1 MLFQDPPTTSGSG
14 MCKFYGAM
22 ENIPL
27 FSVDFSAVPLCF
39 MYMHYK
45 MFLRF
50 ECRNFVIVNK
60 LINMDT
66 NDDIMTD
73 SEEDESE
80 EHHII
85 INSDRYLS
93 EGVATVRDSS
103 ESKNMVH
110 EVHNTENRSPLHP
123 SVRASKLAGR
133 TAQYRNGLNS
143 RSIRKRRSSL
153 RRRSARNPL
162 QVGVH
167 RSSGALVSDVINSR
181 RNGFPFSSVV
191 TNSRVRNSVRI
202 SSARQIKETS
212 STMLG
217 STQDIDPSCCCA
229 NILVIEPDKCYREE
243 GVNVMLEVSASR
255 EWVLVVKKDGLTRYA
270 QKAEKIMKL
279 FTTNRFTHVIMWN
292 LDNGWKL
299 EFPDR
304 RDWCIFKDLYK
315 ECADRN
321 VMAPTVKNIPVPGV
335 VEVLDYGSRNATP
348 FCRPDSYI
356 STQDDE
362 VSRALA
368 RRTANYDMDSED
380 DKWLEEFN
388 NESSTQN
395 ELHQHLSENT
405 FELMVDAFEKAS
417 YCSPEDFPDEAAAA
431 NLCLDLARSE
441 VVVAA
446 VYSYWMKKRKQ
457 KRSLIGYFQV
467 KAPLCFRYLIS
478 FWQCVAYP
486 KYWPSVHFS
495 YLYFR
500 HGLSCLLVRYV
511 EQEFLFVKF
520 YGSIMLCYCMMAE
533 CYYVYCISDENSS
546 CFRLLRTMTDCKSFS
561 LMIQFLLFFLF
572 SLSLWVDV

>member
-217 STQDIDPSCCCA
+217 STQDIDPSCCSA

-315 ECADRN
+315 DVLT
-321 VMAPTVKNIPVPGV
+321 VM
-335 VEVLDYGSRNATP
+335 
-348 FCRPDSYI
+348 
-356 STQDDE
+356 
-362 VSRALA
+362 
-368 RRTANYDMDSED
+368 
-380 DKWLEEFN
+380 
-388 NESSTQN
+388 
-395 ELHQHLSENT
+395 
-405 FELMVDAFEKAS
+405 
-417 YCSPEDFPDEAAAA
+417 
-431 NLCLDLARSE
+431 
-441 VVVAA
+441 
-446 VYSYWMKKRKQ
+446 
-457 KRSLIGYFQV
+457 
-467 KAPLCFRYLIS
+467 
-478 FWQCVAYP
+478 
-486 KYWPSVHFS
+486 
-495 YLYFR
+495 
-500 HGLSCLLVRYV
+500 
-511 EQEFLFVKF
+511 
-520 YGSIMLCYCMMAE
+520 
-533 CYYVYCISDENSS
+533 
-546 CFRLLRTMTDCKSFS
+546 
-561 LMIQFLLFFLF
+561 
-572 SLSLWVDV
+572 

>member
-80 EHHII
+80 EHLII

-217 STQDIDPSCCCA
+217 STQDIDPSCCSA

-335 VEVLDYGSRNATP
+335 VEVSDYGSRNATP

-380 DKWLEEFN
+380 DKWLKEFN
-388 NESSTQN
+388 TESSTQN

-533 CYYVYCISDENSS
+533 CHYVYCISDENSS